1 MPKQNLRTCFK
12 SPSWTFKTQH
22 LRGQSPLGVAKTCAF
37 SKLRFSGAVIHD
49 RKSLSKAGPVS
60 LGPLLK
66 QALNFSSFLMLT
78 GLMLAAPALAN
89 PGPLPKDYSSSHWA
103 AEATRKAFDYGIFT
117 GYPDG
122 TFRGERPL
130 THYEA
135 ATVAGRLFDKLA
147 QEHITTQYVAK
158 KDMEV
163 AENKY
168 ATLVAQGKLDADGLK
183 AQVSSLQDELED
195 LKKQKRNMMKEMEKR
210 MKKMQ
215 ASAMPGMPA
224 AMTGKP
230 AAPAPRAEARPA
242 PAPAPEEDEMD
253 LSHHRTKPNKT
264 VAMSPKEMQ
273 PVKGASAKG
282 PQPGKGPKASRLLLG
297 AGVYAPQGGDA
308 DAGFTWAVNYLFRP
322 TSARSLMLGY
332 NRADGLGV
340 GTGAE
345 ADFSQASLT
354 YLLKTPSA
362 KSRLGYGVGVDL
374 ATVNFSTA
382 AVEADESDLGWH
394 VLLNYR
400 LTPRFLAEMR
410 VNGGGTDLGTGAVST
425 GGNGVSLRLLTGAG
439 M

>member
-1 MPKQNLRTCFK
+1 MTKKILVFQPFLT
-12 SPSWTFKTQH
+12 
-22 LRGQSPLGVAKTCAF
+22 LLG
-37 SKLRFSGAVIHD
+37 
-49 RKSLSKAGPVS
+49 
-60 LGPLLK
+60 LL
-66 QALNFSSFLMLT
+66 LV
-78 GLMLAAPALAN
+78 APALAN

-158 KDMEV
+158 KDMEA

-183 AQVSSLQDELED
+183 AQVSSLQSELED

-210 MKKMQ
+210 MEQMQ
-215 ASAMPGMPA
+215 PGAAMPHATPMAKPAPA
-224 AMTGKP
+224 APRAEAKP
-230 AAPAPRAEARPA
+230 AAPAT
-242 PAPAPEEDEMD
+242 EEDEMD

-264 VAMSPKEMQ
+264 VAMAPKEMQ
-273 PVKGASAKG
+273 PGKGAGAKG
-282 PQPGKGPKASRLLLG
+282 PHPAKGPKKASRLMLG
-297 AGVYAPQGGDA
+297 AGMYAPQGGDA

-322 TSARSLMLGY
+322 TSARSLMVGY
-332 NRADGLGV
+332 SRADGLGI

-382 AVEADESDLGWH
+382 TVEADESDLGWH

-410 VNGGGTDLGTGAVST
+410 VNGGGTDVGTGAVST
-425 GGNGVSLRLLTGAG
+425 GGSGVSLRLLTGAG